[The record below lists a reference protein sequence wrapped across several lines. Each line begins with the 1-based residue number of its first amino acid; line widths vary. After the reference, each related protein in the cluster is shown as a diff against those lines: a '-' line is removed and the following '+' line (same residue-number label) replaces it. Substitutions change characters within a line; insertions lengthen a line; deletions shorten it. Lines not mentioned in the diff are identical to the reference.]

1 MLWRKHSLYV
11 THVRK
16 LIIYMI
22 LPRHACPPMS
32 SCFARGLS
40 ENNRNVLAPSVL
52 LVSKMLE
59 NRVPLK
65 LKNNVTSF
73 SEIFWSELNW
83 VTYSGFVET
92 VTARTMPG
100 SIVMTY
106 TYLVHTR
113 MQALKPNKQ
122 MPALTP
128 NKQPYLHFF
137 SSRSLFFCWV
147 FWCTHFAWNSTT
159 AVYSSLCTLTAVQV
173 YIGIFV

>member
-1 MLWRKHSLYV
+1 
-11 THVRK
+11 
-16 LIIYMI
+16 
-22 LPRHACPPMS
+22 
-32 SCFARGLS
+32 
-40 ENNRNVLAPSVL
+40 
-52 LVSKMLE
+52 MLE

-73 SEIFWSELNW
+73 SEIVWSKLNW
-83 VTYSGFVET
+83 ATYSVFVET

-137 SSRSLFFCWV
+137 SSRSLFLGIGG
-147 FWCTHFAWNSTT
+147 TSTGDP
-159 AVYSSLCTLTAVQV
+159 VCVCVCLCVLQNVLKIFKKNQRNLYLAPGWHQV
-173 YIGIFV
+173 LLYKWSKRVACVNGGSGYTCSEC

>member
-1 MLWRKHSLYV
+1 MP
-11 THVRK
+11 THV
-16 LIIYMI
+16 I
-22 LPRHACPPMS
+22 LYCMRFVGKQWKCLS
-32 SCFARGLS
+32 SLSFACFA
-40 ENNRNVLAPSVL
+40 
-52 LVSKMLE
+52 LE

-83 VTYSGFVET
+83 ATYSVFVET
-92 VTARTMPG
+92 GGTARTMPG

-122 MPALTP
+122 MLALTP
-128 NKQPYLHFF
+128 NKQPYLQFS
-137 SSRSLFFCWV
+137 SSRSLFFCSV

-159 AVYSSLCTLTAVQV
+159 AVYSSLCTLPAVQV
-173 YIGIFV
+173 YICIFV